1 MTQYGQQA
9 AFLSSMQ
16 RGENEEMLF
25 LLRKKSQVVAA
36 KNEKEDY
43 RNTDT
48 SRVKAAN
55 TTAGIIFF
63 SILRLLFSLSII

>member
-48 SRVKAAN
+48 SRVKAA
-55 TTAGIIFF
+55 
-63 SILRLLFSLSII
+63 